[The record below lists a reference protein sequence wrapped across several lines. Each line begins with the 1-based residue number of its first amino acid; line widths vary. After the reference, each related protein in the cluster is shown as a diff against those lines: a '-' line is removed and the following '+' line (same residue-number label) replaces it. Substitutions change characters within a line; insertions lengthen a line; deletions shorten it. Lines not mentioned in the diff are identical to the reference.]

1 MNWLSESFA
10 AKILAGFLGTVGLL
24 SLVTFVVVQV
34 ETEHQVDVVSERAVE
49 SAEMQ
54 FQGLEEFQRREVD
67 RVVRLLAEG
76 RRTLAELDEAIEA
89 SNRTYLAGH
98 VAYELDLADIA
109 DMVVAFTD
117 SRGRPVLTVHNDVP
131 MEESDPLLIGD
142 VAAELLAGDA
152 FEIRSYRVLEGD
164 LFGIRTR
171 VIELAGRPIG
181 TISFGLPVTDTDV
194 GRIGD
199 VVGVEV
205 CLVVSGD
212 CVVGTPRG
220 RGELSSALVNAAGAA
235 AVLVDDANGDPW
247 SVWAR
252 PLIDG
257 ESEQG
262 WRVVAVPLGPVLAPF
277 GRIRRALLMGGGGAL
292 LLALL
297 VSTLLSRGL
306 SRPIRAL
313 VAATARVADGDFE
326 TEVSVRSRDEVG
338 RLAEAFNEMTR
349 GLLLKERYRSVLNK
363 VVSRDIAEE
372 LMEGG
377 VELGGENRRVTVLF
391 ADVRGFAA
399 LTDGM
404 EPQEVIEFLNQC
416 MQRLSDAVEAEG
428 GVVDKYVGDELMAV
442 FGVPVSAGEDAL
454 RALRAAV
461 RMRQA
466 IEEWNRERAG
476 RGQAPVG
483 LGIGVNSG
491 VAVAGNMGSRD
502 RLNYTVLG
510 DMVNMGSRLCSGAA
524 AGEILVTEAS
534 LQEAGGSVRFES
546 RGGYSFKGF
555 SAEVEVFE
563 VLDIEGLDHESTSR
577 QTPGTL
583 GTPVLTALLLA
594 VALALPGSLEAQ
606 GGELPTLA
614 DAGLEYVSPSGYL
627 QVGLSG
633 QLDIEG
639 FRFSNHQAGL
649 AWVDAPSKYLVAHR
663 LRLFT
668 DVFVGERIY
677 GLMELR
683 TDRGPTPNDGEVQG
697 RVEQAF
703 LRLSNLAGSM
713 SIQVGRFASPF
724 GSYAGRHLTEID
736 PFVRPPLPYDFRTVQ
751 SRTIAPPS
759 ASVFLNWKGNPETFR
774 HKGTPPVWEVPY
786 QWGAMVAGLA
796 GRWSYRVAA
805 MNSAPSSEPEAWGF
819 DWDRFQSPSW
829 VAGLGLTVSPELR
842 FGASYNRGPWLE
854 EVTGGA
860 PPPGF
865 NRSDYVQ
872 EMVSADVTLARGPV
886 MVRGEVVHDSW
897 EVPNLADQPSD
908 LGYSLEVQ
916 ADLAA
921 GVYVAVRYS
930 GLDFSFLDDGLGT
943 ASSRIDGGGPWDYDI
958 RRYEGSVGYRVAR
971 NAGFIASWF
980 RQVQHG
986 SGDSDGDLVA
996 LRLWWAF

>member
-10 AKILAGFLGTVGLL
+10 AKILAGLLGTVGLL

-34 ETEHQVDVVSERAVE
+34 ETGHQVRAVSERAVQ

-67 RVVRLLAEG
+67 RVARLLAEG

-89 SNRTYLAGH
+89 SDRTYLAGH
-98 VAYELDLADIA
+98 VAYELDLADIP

-117 SRGRPVLTVHNDVP
+117 SRGRPVLTLHNDVP
-131 MEESDPLLIGD
+131 MEESDPLLLRDIS
-142 VAAELLAGDA
+142 AELLDGDA
-152 FEIRSYRVLEGD
+152 FEVRSYRVLEGD

-194 GRIGD
+194 ARIGEA
-199 VVGVEV
+199 VGVEV

-212 CVVGTPRG
+212 CVVGTPPG
-220 RGELSSALVNAAGAA
+220 RNELSAVLVAAAGAA
-235 AVLVDDANGDPW
+235 AVEIDDAEGDPW
-247 SVWAR
+247 SIKAR

-257 ESEQG
+257 EPEQG

-277 GRIRRALLMGGGGAL
+277 DRIRRALLLGGGGAL

-313 VAATARVADGDFE
+313 VAATTRVAEGDFE

-338 RLAEAFNEMTR
+338 KLAEAFNEMTR

-391 ADVRGFAA
+391 ADVRGFTA

-461 RMRQA
+461 RMRRA
-466 IEEWNRERAG
+466 IEEWNGERAT
-476 RGQAPVG
+476 RGEAPVG

-510 DMVNMGSRLCSGAA
+510 DMVNMGSRLCSGAGP
-524 AGEILVTEAS
+524 GEILVTDTS
-534 LQEAGGSVRFES
+534 LQEAGRAVRFAS
-546 RGGYSFKGF
+546 RGGHSFKGF

-563 VLDIEGLDHESTSR
+563 VLDIEGLDHGSASSR
-577 QTPGTL
+577 TPGT
-583 GTPVLTALLLA
+583 TVLTALLLA
-594 VALALPGSLEAQ
+594 SALALPGSLEAQ

-614 DAGLEYVSPSGYL
+614 DAGLEYVSPSGYF

-668 DVFVGERIY
+668 DVFVGDRVY

-683 TDRGPTPNDGEVQG
+683 TDRGPTPNDGDVQG

-703 LRLSNLAGSM
+703 LRVSNLAGSM
-713 SIQVGRFASPF
+713 SLQVGRFASPF
-724 GSYAGRHLTEID
+724 GSYAGRHLTEVD

-751 SRTIAPPS
+751 SRTVAPPS
-759 ASVFLNWKGNPETFR
+759 AGVFLNWKGNPETFR
-774 HKGTPPVWEVPY
+774 HKGAPPMWEVPY
-786 QWGAMVAGLA
+786 QWGAMLAGLA
-796 GRWSYRVAA
+796 GPWSYRLAA

-854 EVTGGA
+854 DVTGGA

-886 MVRGEVVHDSW
+886 MVRGEVVHDRW
-897 EVPNLADQPSD
+897 EVPNLSEHPSD

-916 ADLAA
+916 ADVAA
-921 GVYVAVRYS
+921 GVYVALRYS

-943 ASSRIDGGGPWDYDI
+943 SSSRIDGGAQWDYDI

-971 NAGFIASWF
+971 NAGVIASWF
-980 RQVQHG
+980 TQVQHG
-986 SGDSDGDLVA
+986 SGDSDGDLAAV
-996 LRLWWAF
+996 RLWWAF